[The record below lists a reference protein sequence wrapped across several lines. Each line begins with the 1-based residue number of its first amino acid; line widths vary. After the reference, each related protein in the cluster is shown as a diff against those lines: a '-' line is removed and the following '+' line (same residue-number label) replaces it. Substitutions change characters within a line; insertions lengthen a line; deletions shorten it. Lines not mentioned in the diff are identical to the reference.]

1 MVIPFGIY
9 GVLHGA
15 VLVPSDIFC
24 PEYNMDFLVLLLFLV
39 CCSMVLHMFV
49 TMLLSF
55 VDFVIPYLTLFSLFV
70 SSRIVLGCGPFLVS
84 LLFIKYF
91 VDGVGALYL
100 YISVPWLY
108 FLSLTVGICY
118 PCHSVNNCWTL

>member
-1 MVIPFGIY
+1 MIPFGIY

-55 VDFVIPYLTLFSLFV
+55 VDFVIPYLTLFSIFV